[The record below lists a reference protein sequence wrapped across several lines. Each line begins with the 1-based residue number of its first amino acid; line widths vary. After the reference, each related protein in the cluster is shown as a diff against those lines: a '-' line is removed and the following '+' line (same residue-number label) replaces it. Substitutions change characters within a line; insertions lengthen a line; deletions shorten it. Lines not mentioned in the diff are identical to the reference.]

1 MEKSRTTLDQWITLQ
16 AVVDYGGFAQAA
28 DALHRT
34 QSSISYTINKLEQT
48 LGVEILSLE
57 KRRAVLT
64 HEGKV
69 LLELSREITEKAISL
84 EKEAKNLILNNKLKI
99 NILIDPLYISGLFWN
114 KISQF
119 IKDNKHY
126 DINIHKTALSKSDIL
141 AQKDQD
147 LVITHYNIKS
157 LQPIDLG
164 SIKTVLVTHPE
175 SILQHLQHD
184 ELSKELQQHT
194 YISLLAN
201 SSDADH
207 NNQIIHVGSVETAIN
222 FVKQGLGY
230 SRLPLTVVQE
240 ELNKNTIKQL
250 NMRNEDKEY
259 KFYLYLNKNSFST
272 GDITNL
278 SSLINGLHQNLIS
291 D

>member
-28 DALHRT
+28 DALYRT

-84 EKEAKNLILNNKLKI
+84 EKEAKNFLFNNKLKI

-126 DINIHKTALSKSDIL
+126 DINIHKTALSKSDFL

-157 LQPIDLG
+157 LQPIDLE
-164 SIKTVLVTHPE
+164 SIKTVLVTHPK
-175 SILQHLQHD
+175 SVLQHLQHD

-240 ELNKNTIKQL
+240 ELNKNTIKKL
-250 NMRNEDKEY
+250 NIHNEDKEY

-278 SSLINGLHQNLIS
+278 LSLINNK
-291 D
+291 

>member
-64 HEGKV
+64 HEGRV

-84 EKEAKNLILNNKLKI
+84 EKEAKNLIFNNKLKI

-126 DINIHKTALSKSDIL
+126 DINIRKTALSKSDIL

-157 LQPIDLG
+157 LQPIDLE
-164 SIKTVLVTHPE
+164 SIKTVLVTHPK

>member
-48 LGVEILSLE
+48 LGIEILSLE

-64 HEGKV
+64 HEGKL
-69 LLELSREITEKAISL
+69 LLELSREITERAISL
-84 EKEAKNLILNNKLKI
+84 EKEAKNLIFNNKLKI

-119 IKDNKHY
+119 IKENKHY

-147 LVITHYNIKS
+147 LVITHYNVKS
-157 LQPIDLG
+157 LQPIDLE
-164 SIKTVLVTHPE
+164 SIKTVLVTHPN
-175 SILQHLQHD
+175 SVLQHLQDD
-184 ELSKELQQHT
+184 ELSRELQQHT
-194 YISLLAN
+194 YISLLAD
-201 SSDADH
+201 SSNADH
-207 NNQIIHVGSVETAIN
+207 NNQVIHVGSVETAIS

-250 NMRNEDKEY
+250 NTHNEDKEY

-272 GDITNL
+272 GDIAKL
-278 SSLINGLHQNLIS
+278 LSLINNPHQNLIS